1 MHNNYQV
8 FVSSGGGDG
17 PQEVGLRRPG
27 GGNSAVFKFGGL
39 LSLLNINLIKQD
51 KPITKV

>member
-8 FVSSGGGDG
+8 FVSSGGGGG

-27 GGNSAVFKFGGL
+27 GPTVQFGGL
-39 LSLLNINLIKQD
+39 LRLLHINLIKQD
-51 KPITKV
+51 KPIT